1 MKIGDLV
8 KTTGFGPNYS
18 VGELGVLVKEYGRA
32 MKCWVV
38 FFTHSTQV
46 VTEPELEVVN
56 ENR

>member
-1 MKIGDLV
+1 MKVGDLV

-18 VGELGVLVKEYGRA
+18 VGELGVLVKEYGRT

-38 FFTHSTQV
+38 LFTHSTQV

>member
-1 MKIGDLV
+1 VKVGDLV

-18 VGELGVLVKEYGRA
+18 VGELGVLVKEYGRV